1 MDPKKSYLLPEF
13 LRVDTEGKPL
23 SDAELNETGVIF
35 DLGGKYTY
43 PVQDTEKAW
52 KRFSASLESPLTVSK
67 RPVRFAMFRW
77 VAAAVVVL
85 TLGLGLWQYSANK
98 AATYTAL
105 IETNTIIKGKQ
116 LPDGSI
122 VSLNSGT
129 VLNVKAISK
138 NKRLL
143 ELTKGEAFFKVAHSD
158 VPFRV
163 ITGKGIV
170 TVLGTEFNI
179 RCSNGLPFSIYLK
192 SGSVQFES
200 GGEKTLLKSGDL
212 LEEDKNGDFV
222 IRQISNN
229 NPIAWSSG
237 KISFDNAVLSDV
249 IKGLE
254 ELYKVEFEYD
264 QNLASEKLTISFE
277 NLTAVQAAELLSKT
291 LKSKVSVK

>member
-1 MDPKKSYLLPEF
+1 MDSKKSYLLPEF
-13 LRVDTEGKPL
+13 LRVDAEGKPL
-23 SDAELNETGVIF
+23 SDAELNDTGVIC
-35 DLGGKYTY
+35 DLAGKYNY
-43 PVQDTEKAW
+43 PSQDTDKAW
-52 KRFSASLESPLTVSK
+52 KRFSSSLESPLTVSK

-77 VAAAVVVL
+77 VAAALVVL

-105 IETNTIIKGKQ
+105 IETNTLIKDKQ

-143 ELTKGEAFFKVAHSD
+143 ELTKGEAFFKVAHSEI
-158 VPFRV
+158 PFRV

-179 RCSNGLPFSIYLK
+179 RNSNGLPFSIFLK
-192 SGSVQFES
+192 SGSIQFES
-200 GGEKTLLKSGDL
+200 SGEKTVLKSGDL
-212 LEEDKNGDFV
+212 LVEDKNGDFV
-222 IRQISNN
+222 IRQISNA

-237 KISFDNAVLSDV
+237 KLSFDNTVLSDI

-277 NLTAVQAAELLSKT
+277 NLNAIQAAELLSKT
-291 LKSKVSVK
+291 LRSKVSVK